1 MTTAQIIGLLVALST
16 LIASAAAGTK
26 FLVKHY
32 FSELKTNGGASM
44 RDEIN
49 RQGNMI
55 LIMNQRVDELYRH
68 LIMRD

>member
-32 FSELKTNGGASM
+32 FSELKPNSGSSM
-44 RDEIN
+44 NDRLFRIES
-49 RQGNMI
+49 
-55 LIMNQRVDELYRH
+55 RVDELYRH
-68 LIMRD
+68 FIMRD

>member
-1 MTTAQIIGLLVALST
+1 MTTAQMIGLLVALST

-32 FSELKTNGGASM
+32 FSELKPNSGSSM
-44 RDEIN
+44 NDRLFRIEA
-49 RQGNMI
+49 
-55 LIMNQRVDELYRH
+55 RVDELYRH

>member
-1 MTTAQIIGLLVALST
+1 MTTAQLIGLLVALST

-32 FSELKTNGGASM
+32 FSELKPNSGSSM
-44 RDEIN
+44 NDRLFRIEA
-49 RQGNMI
+49 
-55 LIMNQRVDELYRH
+55 RVDELYRH

>member
-32 FSELKTNGGASM
+32 FSELKPNSGST
-44 RDEIN
+44 
-49 RQGNMI
+49 
-55 LIMNQRVDELYRH
+55 MNDRLFRIEQRVDELYRL
-68 LIMRD
+68 LIMKD

>member
-32 FSELKTNGGASM
+32 FSELKPNSGSSM
-44 RDEIN
+44 NDRLFRIEA
-49 RQGNMI
+49 
-55 LIMNQRVDELYRH
+55 RVDELYRH